1 MPEFEFLEKIL
12 GKIEKIDRPSLQ
24 KYLQEL
30 RNEALFFHRIIDS
43 AAAGILVVTSDA
55 KIAFISRAARTLLG
69 ISLSAP
75 LKTRL
80 FLRDVIKDRELRDFV
95 GGHLNGETHVVA
107 REVEVLHPRHLFFSV
122 SMSPLQNERGD
133 YEGSVVMMQ
142 DVSYVYEEDRETR
155 RSKNI
160 GSMNRLAAGIAHEIG
175 NPLNSINIHLKLI
188 QRDLETLAGPAR
200 DRIREMIDVI
210 QGETQRLD
218 SLVRNFLKAAR
229 WSSLRIKEANINGVV
244 NEAVTLMNPE
254 IREAG
259 IKLQTLLDTGMPAS
273 LMDAQLMR
281 QVFINIIKNAIQSMS
296 QGGTITIR
304 TERKDKIMMLVFRDQ
319 GAGIKDD
326 DLPHIF
332 EPYFTTKE
340 SGSGLGLMIVHNII
354 QEHGGRI
361 EVRSK
366 RGFGTTFTILLPLRR
381 DKLQLPPSGGERTK
395 PS

>member
-30 RNEALFFHRIIDS
+30 KGETLFFKKVIDS
-43 AAAGILVVTSDA
+43 AAAGILVVNPDA
-55 KIAFISRAARTLLG
+55 KIALISRTARSMLG
-69 ISLSAP
+69 ISLSAS
-75 LKTRL
+75 LKSKFL
-80 FLRDVIKDRELRDFV
+80 LRDAIKDRELRDLIE
-95 GGHLNGETHVVA
+95 GHLNNETHVIA
-107 REVEVLHPRHLFFSV
+107 REVEILSPRHLYFSV
-122 SMSPLQNERGD
+122 SISPLRNDSGD
-133 YEGSVVMMQ
+133 YQGAVVLML
-142 DVSYVYEEDRETR
+142 DVSYVHGDDREAQ

-160 GSMNRLAAGIAHEIG
+160 GSLNRLAAGIAHEIG

-188 QRDLETLAGPAR
+188 QRDLESLSGPAK
-200 DRIREMIDVI
+200 DRIKEMVDVI
-210 QGETQRLD
+210 HSETQRLD

-229 WSSLRIKEANINGVV
+229 WSSLKIKEANINGVV
-244 NEAVTLMNPE
+244 AEAVNFMTPE
-254 IREAG
+254 IQEAG
-259 IKLQTLLDTGMPAS
+259 IKLQTILDPGMAPS
-273 LMDAQLMR
+273 LMDVQLMR

-296 QGGTITIR
+296 KGGTITIS
-304 TERKDKIMMLVFRDQ
+304 TERKEKIILLVFRDQ
-319 GAGIKDD
+319 GAGIREA

-366 RGFGTTFTILLPLRR
+366 RGFGTTFTISLPILR
-381 DKLQLPPSGGERTK
+381 DKLQLPPAGGERLK